1 MSWNGIRASRFAG
14 ARCSPL
20 SCGGVRCFTVRSA
33 TAGRSAISRW
43 QCWPTVIE
51 RVHMAMLLRGWSD
64 DVVLLTGGSG
74 GLAAGQ
80 LARLSVAGIAVD
92 DREVMALTSVQGEP
106 SGQGQLSAV
115 VFADGSRLPRRGLL
129 VAVTL
134 HQLCGLATQLG
145 VAFDTAGP
153 VSEQAVEV
161 DALFRT
167 SGLPTWRN
175 S

>member
-1 MSWNGIRASRFAG
+1 
-14 ARCSPL
+14 
-20 SCGGVRCFTVRSA
+20 
-33 TAGRSAISRW
+33 
-43 QCWPTVIE
+43 
-51 RVHMAMLLRGWSD
+51 MAMLLRGWSD

-167 SGLPTWRN
+167 SVSGVFAAGDVCTQMPQMPQMPQMAAAIAAGSAAAASVIASVLEED
-175 S
+175 